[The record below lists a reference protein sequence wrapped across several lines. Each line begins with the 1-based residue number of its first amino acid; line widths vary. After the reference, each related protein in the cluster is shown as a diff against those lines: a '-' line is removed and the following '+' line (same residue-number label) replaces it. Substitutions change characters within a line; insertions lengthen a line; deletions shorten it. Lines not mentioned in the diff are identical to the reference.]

1 MKSAISGGIGTSP
14 GRDLVSPEH
23 NGGED
28 DRVTE
33 LEAFHGTELVSDL
46 VSGLEAGPGRDTFT
60 IRDLTKAFGV
70 SARTLRFYEEKGLVD
85 PARRGEQRLYS
96 RRDRAR
102 LAYVLAGKAVGFSL
116 EEVRE
121 MLDLYDLGDG
131 QVTQLK
137 VALSKFAERIER
149 LERQKSDIDRIVA
162 ELTRASDVMKR
173 KLATSG
179 ATPGKVGAGFPSG
192 VATKE

>member
-1 MKSAISGGIGTSP
+1 MYETAHRRDVRMETIDGI
-14 GRDLVSPEH
+14 RLVADLAAGS
-23 NGGED
+23 
-28 DRVTE
+28 
-33 LEAFHGTELVSDL
+33 
-46 VSGLEAGPGRDTFT
+46 EAGAPRGRASFT
-60 IRDLTKAFGV
+60 IRDLTKEFGV
-70 SARTLRFYEEKGLVD
+70 SARTLRFYEEKGLLD

-137 VALSKFAERIER
+137 VALAKFGERIER
-149 LERQKSDIDRIVA
+149 LERQKAEIDHVIA
-162 ELTRASDVMKR
+162 ELTRARAAMR
-173 KLATSG
+173 GRLAARGLTID
-179 ATPGKVGAGFPSG
+179 
-192 VATKE
+192 